1 MTQDEK
7 IDILLKEA
15 IQKKALEHIKSYKHI
30 TSKEYQEI
38 NNIGKVMAIREL
50 NQLINKKILKR
61 IGKGKNTQYIV
72 NESLKNSTT
81 SQSI

>member
-50 NQLINKKILKR
+50 NQLIKKK
-61 IGKGKNTQYIV
+61 Y
-72 NESLKNSTT
+72 
-81 SQSI
+81 